1 MHLGRTSWFREC
13 LLVVF
18 RLFMHQLVLLCQS
31 HRPWTPR
38 GTLGHVRLL
47 QFLLLQLVCLCLAQ
61 RSPEVLESD
70 VLRARSSRGNHPT
83 PRILLRDIKIRV
95 SERLKFCRQNHVQ
108 QVIHFSS
115 NRKYGTIS
123 MESVINVCSIDLSKA
138 SGKIK
143 KYAATN

>member
-1 MHLGRTSWFREC
+1 MFVVCFQTLHASACPSLPVSQTMDTKRNTRPCQTSAVPLAPACLSLPRT
-13 LLVVF
+13 
-18 RLFMHQLVLLCQS
+18 
-31 HRPWTPR
+31 
-38 GTLGHVRLL
+38 TLAGSIGER
-47 QFLLLQLVCLCLAQ
+47 CLAREIEPRESPNSSHSVERHKNTSQ
-61 RSPEVLESD
+61 RKTQVLS
-70 VLRARSSRGNHPT
+70 AKSR
-83 PRILLRDIKIRV
+83 K
-95 SERLKFCRQNHVQ
+95 